1 MKRDILVKLLDWKQ
15 KSNRKPLIIKGARQI
30 GKTYSLLEFATNN
43 FPNYI
48 YLNFE
53 RQKELKEIFDHN
65 LDPQIIIQKLS
76 VSLEKP
82 ISKNDLIIFD
92 EIQECPRAL
101 TSLKYF
107 CEQMPEQALI
117 SAGSLLGVKLNE
129 LSYPV
134 GKVDHL
140 EMYPMNFME
149 FLQALEKSILIEA
162 LETGLAKL
170 EIYSELHSKLWE
182 LLKIYFITGGLPEV
196 VLEYINHQDQL
207 QTAFEKVRLKQQD
220 LIDDYLSDMSKHAG
234 KENAVHLQKLWNNVA
249 DQLSAVQDGNAA
261 KFKFK
266 SAISEKDRYSR
277 LISTIDWLEAAGLI
291 IKIPVLD
298 NISIPLKANIKAS
311 SFKLFVFDIGILG
324 AMMDLS
330 PKSIFNYD
338 YGTYK
343 GFFAENFVA
352 QELRKTLTSRKTIV
366 AWHENQKELEFVLDL
381 DGEIMPIEVK
391 SGKVVKS
398 KSIYLFRE
406 KYKNKINTIVSAQ
419 NLNIDTRTNVYKIPL
434 YLTSELPGI
443 LLHQT

>member
-1 MKRDILVKLLDWKQ
+1 MKRDIMSELVSWKLKV
-15 KSNRKPLIIKGARQI
+15 KRKPLILQGARQI
-30 GKTYSLLEFATNN
+30 GKTYSLLEFARTN
-43 FPNYI
+43 FPAYTYI
-48 YLNFE
+48 NFE
-53 RQKELKEIFDHN
+53 DQEHLRKIFETN
-65 LDPQIIIQKLS
+65 LDPQTIIQRLA
-76 VSLEKP
+76 VELEHK
-82 ISKNDLIIFD
+82 ISDQDLIIFD

-107 CEQMPEQALI
+107 CEKLPTQALVC
-117 SAGSLLGVKLNE
+117 AGSLLGVKLNE

-149 FLQALEKSILIEA
+149 FISALDKAIVVDALKAALEA
-162 LETGLAKL
+162 QQ
-170 EIYSELHSKLWE
+170 IYPELHDKLWQ

-196 VLEYINHQDQL
+196 VLEYINHQDETQA
-207 QTAFEKVRLKQQD
+207 AFQKVRSKQQD
-220 LIDDYLSDMSKHAG
+220 LITDYLGDMSKHAG

-249 DQLSAVQDGNAA
+249 EQLSSVQDENTA

-266 SAISEKDRYSR
+266 SAIPEKDRYSR

-298 NISIPLKANIKAS
+298 TISSPLKANTRAS

-324 AMMDLS
+324 AMIDLS
-330 PKSIFNYD
+330 PKTIINYD

-352 QELRKTLTSRKTIV
+352 QELRKTLTSRKPIFS
-366 AWHENQKELEFVLDL
+366 WQEGQRELEFILDL
-381 DGEIMPIEVK
+381 DGAIMPIEVK

-406 KYKNKINTIVSAQ
+406 KYKNKINTIINAQ
-419 NLNIDTRTNVYKIPL
+419 NLKIDTRTNVYKVPL
-434 YLTSELPGI
+434 YLTSDLPGM
-443 LLHQT
+443 LLDT